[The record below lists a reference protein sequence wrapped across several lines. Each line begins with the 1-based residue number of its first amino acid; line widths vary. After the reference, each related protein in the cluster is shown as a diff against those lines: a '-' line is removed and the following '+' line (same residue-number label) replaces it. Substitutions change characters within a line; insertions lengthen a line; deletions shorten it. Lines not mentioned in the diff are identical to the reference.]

1 VVASFRDERIAG
13 ETRGAVSRQALEE
26 VLARAMED
34 NQFRGR
40 MLREP
45 AEALDGY
52 DLSPQERQALI
63 AGDLRQLLL
72 TVEAPKDD

>member
-1 VVASFRDERIAG
+1 M
-13 ETRGAVSRQALEE
+13 SRQALEE

-40 MLREP
+40 LLHEP

-72 TVEAPKDD
+72 TVEASSDD